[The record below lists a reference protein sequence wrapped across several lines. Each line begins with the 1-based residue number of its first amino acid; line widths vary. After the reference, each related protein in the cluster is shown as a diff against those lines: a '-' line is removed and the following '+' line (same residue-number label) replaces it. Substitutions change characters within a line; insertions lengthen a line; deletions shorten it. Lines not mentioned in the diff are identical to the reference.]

1 MQDGPMVSKGTHGN
15 IFLSPYSRIFKYAYS
30 HLLFLLTQRRLQHV
44 ALLKNQPGASFSLS
58 AITSESV
65 CSYSLGKRFQNTDS
79 QTYNITVFFTS
90 AVPGLY
96 EQWLVLDFDMR
107 PVLLRILKVTV
118 GAGSQAFTEEPIA
131 GCGVSLQPLERWHP
145 ENKVIIP
152 CVERTEDQDELLK
165 KYKPPQTVFGRLPVC
180 DSQTPW
186 NADNYREKMH
196 NFLYREEQ
204 AENELVSR

>member
-1 MQDGPMVSKGTHGN
+1 MGTFVYHFIEAFFYMSIP
-15 IFLSPYSRIFKYAYS
+15 IFTSLSVC
-30 HLLFLLTQRRLQHV
+30 TQRRLKHV
-44 ALLKNQPGASFSLS
+44 ALLKNQPGASFSLN

-79 QTYNITVFFTS
+79 QTYDITVFFAS

-107 PVLLRILKVTV
+107 PVLLRVLKVRV
-118 GAGSQAFTEEPIA
+118 GPRSPAFTEEPTA

-152 CVERTEDQDELLK
+152 CLDRTENQDDLLK
-165 KYKPPQTVFGRLPVC
+165 KYKPPQTGLPVG
-180 DSQTPW
+180 DQTPR
-186 NADNYREKMH
+186 NAESYREKMH